1 MTDEVLLASIKHLLQ
16 DDALDWYGRAM
27 AQHRLVSWQ
36 SFKAEIRKEF
46 LPTGYEQILRLE
58 AYFRLQG
65 QNESFAKFY
74 RDISALFRF
83 VSPPMSEEEK
93 RFIVKKNMN
102 ADYATVVTA
111 ARSATLAEMVDVCIS
126 YDDAA

>member
-1 MTDEVLLASIKHLLQ
+1 MTLLT
-16 DDALDWYGRAM
+16 
-27 AQHRLVSWQ
+27 
-36 SFKAEIRKEF
+36 AEIRKEF